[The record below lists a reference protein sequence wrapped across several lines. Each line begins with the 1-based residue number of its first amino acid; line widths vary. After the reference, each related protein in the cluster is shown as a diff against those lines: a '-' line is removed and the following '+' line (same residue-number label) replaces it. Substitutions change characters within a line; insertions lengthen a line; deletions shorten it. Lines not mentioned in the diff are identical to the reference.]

1 MNVNDRDSVN
11 KTSKKE
17 SLGFF
22 QSMQHRKSLML
33 YACKIVW
40 NFNKTYMLL
49 VVSLSIILALQ
60 SNAIIIVNKYT
71 INNLIS
77 SQVYLAL
84 LGIGMMLFLELLQ
97 EGFEL
102 FLRFYNTKCDEQFAI
117 YREQILFNKLASM
130 GLLEREHP
138 SFLGKLQIWS
148 LGLMKIQATFQTGV
162 QCVKAL
168 LTGVLSIYVLVS
180 GYWLIGVIII
190 LFSLAKS
197 VFVFKV
203 IDPLVTMN
211 MQMARAHNLT
221 TYFRDLL
228 VKKEAQKEFLLMQAF
243 SFFKDK
249 WLRSKTN
256 IMNMNIDITKLNV
269 RPELISSLLS
279 MCSRLIIM
287 IMMVFL
293 VIDKKMTIGDF
304 IAVSL
309 AASLAE
315 RNILSLF
322 LQCKNLL
329 ENLRY
334 VEEYEKMDSTT
345 QSVEDKQVATTD
357 FQLKQGIEVV
367 DLTFTY
373 PNRLVP
379 ALHNIN
385 LSIKKGE
392 KIAIIG
398 DNAAGKSTLIKLLL
412 ALYHAPDNTIFY
424 DGVEQKQI
432 DVAGLWKR
440 CGAIFQD
447 FMKYKISI
455 HENICLG
462 NEKKD
467 DQELYHLLEHLNI
480 QDFYQL
486 ENGLSTM
493 IGDIHE
499 DSVDLSGGQW
509 QRIALARLL
518 YRNLDFMVLDEPTSA
533 LDPNSEV
540 KVFDDILD
548 LAKDKT
554 LIVISHRIGIGKK
567 VDRIYYMR
575 QGSIIEQ
582 GSHQQLMDAKGEYF
596 QTWERQSEWYNSELV
611 YESRGS

>member
-102 FLRFYNTKCDEQFAI
+102 FLRFYNTKCDEQFSI

-455 HENICLG
+455 HENICLE

-518 YRNLDFMVLDEPTSA
+518 YRNLDFIVLDEPTSA